1 MILAIFSFDFASNFN
16 YQMEWI
22 KTNYKKRID
31 CANSHVVQLFY
42 VSVVVTVYRLLQM
55 KILVLLMQ
63 TSLTQ
68 ACLLRLRVAC
78 FYRCGLKIIQ
88 LLMLSVHLSEIVLI
102 HFNVSFVLYLFQIL
116 FICGGKKSPF
126 ILRSFPFFKIFNFY
140 SRYYF
145 H

>member
-1 MILAIFSFDFASNFN
+1 
-16 YQMEWI
+16 
-22 KTNYKKRID
+22 
-31 CANSHVVQLFY
+31 
-42 VSVVVTVYRLLQM
+42 M

-116 FICGGKKSPF
+116 FICGGEKSPF
-126 ILRSFPFFKIFNFY
+126 ILRSFPFSKIFNFY

-145 H
+145 HSFLLVLGWFLLDLSLISCNTGICLSRYFFSCLTFLGLDLFDTHS